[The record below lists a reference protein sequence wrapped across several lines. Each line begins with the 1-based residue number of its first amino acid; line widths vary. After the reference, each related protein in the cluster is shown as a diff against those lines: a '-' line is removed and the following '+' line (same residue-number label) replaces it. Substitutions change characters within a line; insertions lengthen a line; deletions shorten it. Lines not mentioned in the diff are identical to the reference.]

1 MKKLFVNTIIY
12 GVAGS
17 LVALVPLILL
27 PYMTRSMSQ
36 DDYGAAVFFGSFV
49 AILLPFMGFG
59 ATNALGVRYFQM
71 PRQTFSSYLWSCSV
85 SLPVSVFVACV
96 VIWANGQRFLSIEAI
111 SIKWLLVGVVI
122 AGLWG
127 VSQSCGTLL
136 IAKKKP
142 NLYLLINATIGILT
156 ISITIISIQYLG
168 FTWDGFAWGL
178 LIAHLLA
185 ATLSVIILG
194 VAHPPVETKIK
205 YLADGIKFGS
215 PIMVHSIAMSLI
227 SFFDRLV
234 ISKYL
239 GVEHVA
245 KYAVAFQLGILM
257 SFIAQAFNKAFVPWL
272 YAHLRSD
279 TEASRVS
286 VVRGTYLIFLLIIV
300 GTGAFC
306 LILEPLITI
315 IAGPEFIDMYPIAV
329 TIAWAGAFNAGYLM
343 VVNYIFYSGRTY
355 TLGLVSASVAI
366 FFIVTSVVMTPKYGL
381 SGASLVFLAANAA
394 LFLSIWWA
402 ASRCY
407 AMPWFSVKLLRR

>member
-59 ATNALGVRYFQM
+59 ATNALGCVIFRCQDKPSVAIFGHVRWSLLSAF
-71 PRQTFSSYLWSCSV
+71 LW
-85 SLPVSVFVACV
+85 PVLF
-96 VIWANGQRFLSIEAI
+96 IWANGQRFLSIEAI

-194 VAHPPVETKIK
+194 CCAP
-205 YLADGIKFGS
+205 
-215 PIMVHSIAMSLI
+215 
-227 SFFDRLV
+227 
-234 ISKYL
+234 
-239 GVEHVA
+239 
-245 KYAVAFQLGILM
+245 
-257 SFIAQAFNKAFVPWL
+257 
-272 YAHLRSD
+272 
-279 TEASRVS
+279 ASRNQNQ
-286 VVRGTYLIFLLIIV
+286 IF
-300 GTGAFC
+300 
-306 LILEPLITI
+306 
-315 IAGPEFIDMYPIAV
+315 
-329 TIAWAGAFNAGYLM
+329 
-343 VVNYIFYSGRTY
+343 S
-355 TLGLVSASVAI
+355 
-366 FFIVTSVVMTPKYGL
+366 
-381 SGASLVFLAANAA
+381 
-394 LFLSIWWA
+394 
-402 ASRCY
+402 
-407 AMPWFSVKLLRR
+407 